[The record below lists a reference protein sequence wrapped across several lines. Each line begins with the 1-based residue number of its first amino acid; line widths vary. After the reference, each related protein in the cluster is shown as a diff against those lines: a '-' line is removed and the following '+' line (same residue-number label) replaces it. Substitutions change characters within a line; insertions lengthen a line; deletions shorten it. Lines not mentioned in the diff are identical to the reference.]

1 MSAVEKL
8 PEDFCANPDVAWTF
22 PKVFYTSS
30 QVFEHEKEAIFA
42 KSWICV
48 AHGSELAQPNDYIT
62 RKVIGENIV
71 IIRGK
76 DSVLRAFYNVCPHR
90 GHELLSGGG
99 KAKM

>member
-1 MSAVEKL
+1 MNSIETL
-8 PEDFCANPDVAWTF
+8 PQDFCADPNEAWTF

-30 QVFEHEKEAIFA
+30 QVFEREKEEIFA

-48 AHGSELAQPNDYIT
+48 AHGSEVANSNDYIT

-76 DSVLRAFYNVCPHR
+76 DAVLRAFSLYTTKIDNS
-90 GHELLSGGG
+90 L
-99 KAKM
+99 K

>member
-1 MSAVEKL
+1 M
-8 PEDFCANPDVAWTF
+8 DF

-76 DSVLRAFYNVCPHR
+76 DSVLRAFIMYVHTVVMNF
-90 GHELLSGGG
+90 
-99 KAKM
+99 KWQW